1 MDISSFFNLGSS
13 DKLINLIAA
22 VIILAVGFIVA
33 RILSKLVKKVLSEL
47 ETNKIAKEQAGVKFP
62 IDDLVSRIVKYAIY
76 ITSVILA
83 LNQLGLASLM
93 LKIILITLLVILVAI
108 IILAFRDFV
117 PNVVAGFLIYQR
129 NMIKKGELIKIKNIE
144 GRVIYIDLLE
154 IRLMTKDKEV
164 VHIPN
169 SYIIKHEL
177 VKMA

>member
-1 MDISSFFNLGSS
+1 MDIISFFNLGSS
-13 DKLINLIAA
+13 DNLINLIAA

-33 RILSKLVKKVLSEL
+33 RILSKLVKKILSEL

-62 IDDLVSRIVKYAIY
+62 IDDLISRIVKYAIY

-83 LNQLGLASLM
+83 LNQLGLASFM

-117 PNVVAGFLIYQR
+117 PNVVAGFVIYQR
-129 NMIKKGELIKIKNIE
+129 NMIKKGDLIKIKNIE